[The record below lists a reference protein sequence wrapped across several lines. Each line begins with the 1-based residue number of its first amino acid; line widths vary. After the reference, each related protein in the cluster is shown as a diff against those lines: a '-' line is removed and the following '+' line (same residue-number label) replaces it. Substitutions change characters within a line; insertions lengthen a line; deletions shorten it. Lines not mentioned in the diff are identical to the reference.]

1 MRNRRRCPVLVLILV
16 PAFALAACVKGS
28 EPESAKSD
36 AEPASEAAPR
46 ETNAVQAQGDSA
58 AATPRAKLK
67 LGPVVLTTDDDPSR
81 TVELNE
87 DGTVRL
93 GGRDVGVIDPVA
105 GTLGTKE
112 GAVVAT
118 LGEDGKVDASAG
130 LPIALTET
138 GLHVTLP
145 NQRIYAVTFE
155 ADGQVTMKP
164 ADGSDPAEGEKNPPP
179 ISARGCEGDM
189 QRTCAFLFGTMTFI
203 VGTKKHAQ

>member
-1 MRNRRRCPVLVLILV
+1 MRNRRRCPVLVLVLV
-16 PAFALAACVKGS
+16 SAFAPAACAKGS
-28 EPESAKSD
+28 EPDPARSD
-36 AEPASEAAPR
+36 AKPASEAAPDA
-46 ETNAVQAQGDSA
+46 ET
-58 AATPRAKLK
+58 TPKLK
-67 LGPVVLTTDDDPSR
+67 LGPVVLTTDDDPAR
-81 TVELNE
+81 TVELGE

-118 LGEDGKVDASAG
+118 LRDDGEVEASAG
-130 LPIALTET
+130 LPIALTDT

-164 ADGSDPAEGEKNPPP
+164 ADGSDPAEGEKTPPP
-179 ISARGCEGDM
+179 IRARGCDGDM
-189 QRTCAFLFGTMTFI
+189 RRTCAFLFGTMTFI
-203 VGTKKHAQ
+203 VGTKKASG